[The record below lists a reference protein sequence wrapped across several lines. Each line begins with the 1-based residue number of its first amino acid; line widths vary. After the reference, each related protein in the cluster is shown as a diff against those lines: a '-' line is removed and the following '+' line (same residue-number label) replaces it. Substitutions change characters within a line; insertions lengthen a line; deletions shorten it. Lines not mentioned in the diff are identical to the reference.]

1 MELAVSEHNHA
12 LNSVK
17 CLKKKGDMTKK
28 NEHYMTNENLNNC
41 EKGTLGLR
49 VLKHLIAIHRE
60 TAQEER
66 MSYEE

>member
-1 MELAVSEHNHA
+1 
-12 LNSVK
+12 
-17 CLKKKGDMTKK
+17 MTKK

-66 MSYEE
+66 MSYEEQGGERNRWKDKDTTDAGMKGTI

>member
-49 VLKHLIAIHRE
+49 VL
-60 TAQEER
+60 
-66 MSYEE
+66 